1 VSFRDMGFNWTTMN
15 DIPQDLRSLVR
26 VDVFNSSTAEAK
38 KRIKSY
44 DSFAHKG
51 TRGHAAVAAGSSGM
65 MGAAIL
71 STSACMRSGC
81 GKTTA
86 IVPSSYF
93 SLIHSTIPEALVCD
107 REAKDIPFDSFDALA
122 VGPGIGSSAS
132 SKKLLEL
139 FLSTHIPLVI
149 DADGLNILSIEK
161 DWITKLPQGSI
172 LTPHH
177 GEWERLFFKT
187 HDDYFKI
194 NTSVEICNKHN
205 INILIKGHNSI
216 FVTPSAIFINGTG
229 NAGMAKAGS
238 GDVLTGILASLLA
251 QGYSSEDAGILGMY
265 IHGLAGDF
273 ARDKWGEDYMNATDI
288 IHYLSAAFQSLRNG

>member
-1 VSFRDMGFNWTTMN
+1 MGFNWTTMN

-38 KRIKSY
+38 KRIKSF

-51 TRGHAAVAAGSSGM
+51 TRGHAAVAAGSRGM

-93 SLIHSTIPEALVCD
+93 SLIHSTIPEALVFD
-107 REAKDIPFDSFDALA
+107 REAKDIPFDSFDAMA
-122 VGPGIGSSAS
+122 VGPGLGTSPS

-187 HDDYFKI
+187 NDDYLKI

-205 INILIKGHNSI
+205 INILIKGHYSI
-216 FVTPSAIFINGTG
+216 FVTPSDIFINGTG

-265 IHGLAGDF
+265 LHGLAGDF
-273 ARDKWGEDYMNATDI
+273 ARDKKGEDYINATDI
-288 IHYLSAAFQSLRNG
+288 IHYLSAAFQTLRIG